1 MFGRRCGNMLG
12 VVHYT
17 AKVKRYS
24 PDKLVIFITAI
35 SLVTLML
42 GLVFNS
48 LARNEGEMLDF
59 YSVEVKAGD
68 SVWECVKSVYG
79 ETEDIRSIVDETISM
94 NGIKDGMIFPG
105 MRLSIPVREAVIA
118 NEASFETR

>member
-1 MFGRRCGNMLG
+1 MLG

-17 AKVKRYS
+17 AKIKRYS

-42 GLVFNS
+42 GLVFSS
-48 LARNEGEMLDF
+48 LARNDGEMLDY

-68 SVWECVKSVYG
+68 TVWECVRSIYG
-79 ETEDIRSIVDETISM
+79 DTEDIRGIVEETINK
-94 NGIKDGMIFPG
+94 NGVQDGMIFPG
-105 MRLSIPVREAVIA
+105 MRLSIPVRDAVLA
-118 NEASFETR
+118 NDDSYERR

>member
-1 MFGRRCGNMLG
+1 MLG

-17 AKVKRYS
+17 AKIKRYN

-42 GLVFNS
+42 GLVFS
-48 LARNEGEMLDF
+48 SMARNDGEMLDY

-68 SVWECVKSVYG
+68 TVWECVRSIYG
-79 ETEDIRSIVDETISM
+79 DAEDIRVIVEETINM
-94 NGIKDGMIFPG
+94 NRIQDGMIFPG
-105 MRLSIPVREAVIA
+105 MRLSIPKRDTVLASE
-118 NEASFETR
+118 NSFETR